1 MTSERKIAANRQN
14 SRRSSGPR
22 STAGARRASRN
33 SLRHGLAAITH
44 RPPAPT
50 GDIERLARA
59 ICEQNDDPLLFNAAV
74 AVAENHFLRHA
85 IREQQI
91 AVVERLR
98 DKTAIALTK
107 GDNSLIVAK
116 AKFMEAWLANR
127 EIEARVPELLEKY
140 KAQIQPTNHDASL
153 PAPISDNIVPI
164 RLKAL
169 LTETDPEKLQQRA
182 LDLARKF
189 IEELE
194 RDEFEAVEGA
204 IPDLKRLDRYERRAW
219 SRQKRAIREF
229 MNIKYRCGGRR
240 RKAVIR

>member
-44 RPPAPT
+44 RPLAPT

-59 ICEQNDDPLLFNAAV
+59 ICGQDDDPLLFNAAV
-74 AVAENHFLRHA
+74 TVAEKHFLRHA

-98 DKTAIALTK
+98 DKTAIALAK
-107 GDNSLIVAK
+107 GDNSLIVAN

-140 KAQIQPTNHDASL
+140 KAQRFSNI
-153 PAPISDNIVPI
+153 DNIVPI
-164 RLKAL
+164 GLKAL
-169 LTETDPEKLQQRA
+169 LKETDPENLQQRA
-182 LDLARKF
+182 LDLARKY

-194 RDEFEAVEGA
+194 RDEFEAVEEA

-229 MNIKYRCGGRR
+229 MKLKFRCGGQRQE
-240 RKAVIR
+240 AVIG